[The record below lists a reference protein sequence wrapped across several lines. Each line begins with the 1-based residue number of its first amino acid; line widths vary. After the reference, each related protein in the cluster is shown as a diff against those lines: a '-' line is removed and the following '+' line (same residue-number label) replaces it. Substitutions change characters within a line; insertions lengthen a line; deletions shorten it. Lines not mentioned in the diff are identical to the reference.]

1 MSQYNFTKDIW
12 PNPAQ
17 INTNASFRNEAIAEY
32 KENNTG
38 PYAAYIVCSGIFL
51 PGPAF
56 LGNLTTSLVQ
66 QVEVQDP
73 SEYLPADTPP
83 ELVAGY
89 AAQKSI
95 LLDSFLSNTSAILE
109 HLFQGSPRGTAIL
122 LKPFSRGTIRLNA
135 TDPLGPPIVDYRL
148 LSNPIDLQLHI
159 RMQQY
164 LRHHFAT
171 SPALAPLGPVELDP
185 GPNLPS
191 DTDVEDWLIKQDKLY
206 ASNAHQVGTAAM
218 MPRELGGVVD
228 GELRVYGTKGLR
240 VVDCSII
247 PLIPGAHTM
256 ATAYAIGE
264 KAADLIKAANK

>member
-1 MSQYNFTKDIW
+1 MVPLQSTKRTTQ
-12 PNPAQ
+12 AH
-17 INTNASFRNEAIAEY
+17 THHTS
-32 KENNTG
+32 
-38 PYAAYIVCSGIFL
+38 YAAQS
-51 PGPAF
+51 
-56 LGNLTTSLVQ
+56 LT
-66 QVEVQDP
+66 D
-73 SEYLPADTPP
+73 YLPVDTPD

-95 LLDSFLSNTSAILE
+95 LHEPFLSNNSAILE

-135 TDPLGPPIVDYRL
+135 TNPLGPPIVDYRL
-148 LSNPIDLQLHI
+148 LSNPIDLQLHV

-164 LRHHFAT
+164 LRHHFVT
-171 SPALAPLGPVELDP
+171 SPTLAPPGPVELDP
-185 GPNLPS
+185 GSSLPS
-191 DTDVEDWLIKQDKLY
+191 DKDVENWLIKQNKLS

-247 PLIPGAHTM
+247 PLILGAHTM

-264 KAADLIKAANK
+264 KAADLIKAASD